1 MPVDVP
7 GGPVDD
13 VGALV
18 AAAQSGDVD
27 AFAALYRTL
36 QPALLRHLR
45 VVAPRDAEDIA
56 AEAWAGVVRDLP
68 GFSGGGEQFRGWIF
82 TIARHRLVDAR
93 RGEAR
98 RPSTPVAEVPEHAAD
113 PAGAGAGTGADPA
126 DHVLD
131 RLGVADVVALV
142 RTLPPDQAEAVSL
155 RVLGQLGVAEVAELM
170 DRSAGAVR
178 VLTHRGLRTLAARLG
193 AEPAGGGLRRT
204 GDLGA
209 APDPGVTPG
218 PPTTLEGT

>member
-27 AFAALYRTL
+27 AFAALYRRV

-98 RPSTPVAEVPEHAAD
+98 RPSTPVAAVPEDAD
-113 PAGAGAGTGADPA
+113 PPGLGAGAGADPA
-126 DHVLD
+126 DHVLE
-131 RLGVADVVALV
+131 RLEVADVVALV

-155 RVLGQLGVAEVAELM
+155 RVLGQLGVAEVAALM

-193 AEPAGGGLRRT
+193 GEPAAGGLRRT
-204 GDLGA
+204 GDPGTD
-209 APDPGVTPG
+209 PVPGVTPA